1 MDQLSATLDRGWDL
15 AQRGDAGGAAACAK
29 RGLELDPK
37 SPEVHNLLGY
47 SAAMGGNPDEALE
60 HYKQAIALD
69 ETYFEAM
76 LNAAE
81 VLMHPL
87 AEWEDAVTMCDD
99 AYALAETDEEIADC
113 LLLKVDALMSK
124 GAMDD
129 AMRVMRLIPEGPFES
144 ASYTFLIGRAYYELG
159 DYERATP
166 LIEEAARKDPMHAD
180 AQYYLG
186 LVRDERG
193 DGRGATEA
201 FLRTRALDVGREAP
215 TWTPSPDAF
224 GSLVESCIRKLDA
237 LLGRYIHEAEVF
249 VVDVPG
255 AELVVDGVDPR
266 ALMIIDSS
274 QLTPV
279 DVEAALRDPKR
290 CRIFV
295 YQRNVERAAGTFEQL
310 EDEVLAA
317 LERDHDRVPR
327 AGRIGE
333 EGSPSPQLSSDLHR
347 NNGHVEP
354 QRGPEHHVP
363 HVVHVEPHA
372 RPGDEDDP
380 YDERDCDER
389 AQGPAE
395 IPREDVAHGREE
407 QRRDARVTGD
417 AVTLEREEVHRAT
430 FGWPGL
436 GEDELS
442 GRQET
447 PPDGSRDGER
457 GGSIERSSACEG
469 THQERPGGE
478 REHRPAAAGD
488 VGERRRSSPHA
499 VRVARRLEP

>member
-15 AQRGDAGGAAACAK
+15 AQRGDAIGAAACAK

-47 SAAMGGNPDEALE
+47 SAAMSGNPEDALE

-87 AEWEDAVTMCDD
+87 GEWDDAVTMCDD

-124 GAMDD
+124 GEMDE

-159 DYERATP
+159 DFERASP
-166 LIEEAARKDPMHAD
+166 LIEEAARKDPTHAD

-193 DGRGATEA
+193 DTRGATEA
-201 FLRTRALDVGREAP
+201 FLRARALDVGREPPSWA
-215 TWTPSPDAF
+215 PSPEAF
-224 GSLVESCIRKLDA
+224 GTHVEGCIRKLDA

-266 ALMIIDSS
+266 ALMIIDS
-274 QLTPV
+274 PPAG
-279 DVEAALRDPKR
+279 DDGDAARERRR

-295 YQRNVERAAGTFEQL
+295 YQRNVERAAGTVEQL
-310 EDEVLAA
+310 EDEILAA
-317 LERDHDRVPR
+317 LEREITAVF
-327 AGRIGE
+327 
-333 EGSPSPQLSSDLHR
+333 L
-347 NNGHVEP
+347 EP
-354 QRGPEHHVP
+354 
-363 HVVHVEPHA
+363 
-372 RPGDEDDP
+372 D
-380 YDERDCDER
+380 
-389 AQGPAE
+389 
-395 IPREDVAHGREE
+395 
-407 QRRDARVTGD
+407 
-417 AVTLEREEVHRAT
+417 
-430 FGWPGL
+430 
-436 GEDELS
+436 
-442 GRQET
+442 
-447 PPDGSRDGER
+447 
-457 GGSIERSSACEG
+457 
-469 THQERPGGE
+469 
-478 REHRPAAAGD
+478 AAAKK
-488 VGERRRSSPHA
+488 ETRH
-499 VRVARRLEP
+499 LN